1 MYFSRY
7 LVVQGRT
14 TKVLLRYI
22 TAAGGST
29 KRAYGGLANLSVAY
43 LRSDNF
49 FFCYP
54 ATPAYTLLHI
64 R

>member
-43 LRSDNF
+43 LRRDNF
-49 FFCYP
+49 FFCYHLI
-54 ATPAYTLLHI
+54 TY
-64 R
+64 